1 MAYTSEIEKLER
13 RWNENPLGLTFA
25 PLAEAYRKAG
35 DHTRALE
42 LLEIGLAQH
51 PNYVPAHIV
60 RGRCNL
66 DANGDDAAELAFL
79 RVIELDPF
87 SAGLELDEG
96 IGFERLR

>member
-25 PLAEAYRKAG
+25 PYAEALRKAG

-60 RGRCNL
+60 QGERGT
-66 DANGDDAAELAFL
+66 GLAL
-79 RVIELDPF
+79 
-87 SAGLELDEG
+87 S
-96 IGFERLR
+96 